1 MPGLM
6 AQRGKRMDG
15 RTNGRTEKQ
24 KDRQKI
30 SPFYKTLSPIG
41 AAALLPPKKTK
52 EGTAGQGSR
61 WPFDAFGKLVFDE
74 ITSLCLKVRL
84 PPHAFKKQLTS
95 CCSTPSSKLANILNF
110 SIAEK
115 SKQLGYEKNFPFW
128 KIHDISFRCLQEE
141 VDKLMQRT
149 LEFKIIN
156 TLFQV
161 TFPVLTNTF

>member
-1 MPGLM
+1 MPDLM

-84 PPHAFKKQLTS
+84 PPHAFRKQLTS

-115 SKQLGYEKNFPFW
+115 SKQMGIKKLPFLDNSW
-128 KIHDISFRCLQEE
+128 YSLRMPSRSSWQAVPAHCKIQKHTHPIF
-141 VDKLMQRT
+141 
-149 LEFKIIN
+149 
-156 TLFQV
+156 
-161 TFPVLTNTF
+161 

>member
-52 EGTAGQGSR
+52 EGTAGQGNR

-84 PPHAFKKQLTS
+84 PPDASWKQLTS
-95 CCSTPSSKLANILNF
+95 CCSTPSNNSANRLHF
-110 SIAEK
+110 SIDEK
-115 SKQLGYEKNFPFW
+115 SRNLGMKKWLLCLLGLNYYYEEHPF
-128 KIHDISFRCLQEE
+128 L
-141 VDKLMQRT
+141 KL
-149 LEFKIIN
+149 IN
-156 TLFQV
+156 IRSA
-161 TFPVLTNTF
+161 LTI